1 MIRIALAAVSLA
13 LVADAA
19 SAQARVEVADVELEG
34 VRALDERLV
43 RAALATRETR
53 CRSQLAAPA
62 CALGADWAQ
71 VKAYLDSAEVRRD
84 EARIDSLYDRW
95 GYPDAV
101 ARGEIRDVGSGEV
114 VVTFRVEEGR
124 PLLVRSLQVRGLE
137 PFADS
142 IDLPDLPLREGE
154 PYAIPLLEASQR
166 AIVRALAE
174 LGYAFAAVEV
184 SGNVARE
191 AGTADVVL
199 EAVPGP
205 VAVFG
210 PTAILA
216 EAPLKERDVRERLAY
231 REGDRF
237 SPSALERTAERLYRL
252 PIVENATLR
261 PVADATGQPVI
272 EPRVDVTATK
282 PAGWQVEGI
291 VSGSS
296 CLGGETW
303 WASRYFLGAPRVFS
317 VRVGASNLFAK
328 QLNGF
333 PCTSADEDDEF
344 SDPNYFVRTE
354 LREPIGPLTWLML
367 DAQASRE
374 SATRAY
380 VRRGVSG
387 RVGVSTLLARGLD
400 ALAAYAPERSD
411 NEGGAPFFCALYG
424 VCGGERLDE
433 LTGTSTLAPAQ
444 LSLAYTP
451 PSARRPAFGPRS
463 SWDPLRPAPD
473 WLLST
478 RLTVDAAG
486 GATGSEYDFARGVLE
501 GNVTRLVGGRVELA
515 ARGRAGLLAGAG
527 DPLPPQLRLFGGGP
541 RGTRGVPQNLLGP
554 RILVVRDTTAGD
566 LGCEIAPGA
575 CEGADIDPE
584 DVFQRATGGDALVEA
599 SVEARVWVT
608 NGLQVAAFADFGA
621 VSSGADDGA
630 PAAVQRSESVFT
642 PGIGVLAIT
651 PAGPVRIDVAYNPSP
666 ARRYPLLSRD
676 PDGDDYIYLGDVR
689 YDPFGREG
697 GSQFWRR
704 LQLQLTVG
712 QVF

>member
-1 MIRIALAAVSLA
+1 MALAAAFVALPLA
-13 LVADAA
+13 
-19 SAQARVEVADVELEG
+19 AQETRVEVADVELEG
-34 VRALDERLV
+34 VRSLDERLV
-43 RAALATRETR
+43 RASLATRETR
-53 CRSQLAAPA
+53 CRSRLAAPA

-84 EARIDSLYDRW
+84 EARIDSLYDLW
-95 GYPDAV
+95 GYPDAT
-101 ARGEIRDVGSGEV
+101 ARSEIRAAGDGEV
-114 VVTFRVEEGR
+114 RVTFRVEEGA
-124 PLLVRSLQVRGLE
+124 PLIVRSIQVRGLE

-142 IDLPDLPLREGE
+142 IDVPDLPLREGE
-154 PYAIPLLEASQR
+154 PYATPLLEASQR
-166 AIVRALAE
+166 AIIRALAE
-174 LGYAFAAVEV
+174 LGYAFASVEV

-191 AGTADVVL
+191 AGTAEVVL

-216 EAPLKERDVRERLAY
+216 AAPIRERDVRERLAY
-231 REGDRF
+231 REGERF

-252 PIVENATLR
+252 PIVESATLR
-261 PVADATGQPVI
+261 PVVDASGQAVI

-282 PAGWQVEGI
+282 RAAWQVEGI

-296 CLGGETW
+296 CLGGETQ

-333 PCTSADEDDEF
+333 PCTSAAEDDEF
-344 SDPNYFVRTE
+344 ADPNYFVRTE
-354 LREPIGPLTWLML
+354 WREPIAPLTWLLL
-367 DAQASRE
+367 DAEVSRE

-387 RVGVSTLLARGLD
+387 RVGVSTLLARGLEG
-400 ALAAYAPERSD
+400 LAAYAPERSD

-424 VCGGERLDE
+424 ACAGERLDE
-433 LTGTSTLAPAQ
+433 LTGTSTLAPAE
-444 LSLAYTP
+444 LSLAYVP
-451 PSARRPAFGPRS
+451 PWARRPAFGPRAA
-463 SWDPLRPAPD
+463 WDPARPAPD
-473 WLLST
+473 WLLGAS
-478 RLTVDAAG
+478 LTVSAAG
-486 GATGSEYDFARGVLE
+486 GPTGSDYDFARGILE
-501 GNVTRLVGGRVELA
+501 ASVTRLVGGRVELA

-541 RGTRGVPQNLLGP
+541 RGVRGVPQNLLGP

-566 LGCEIAPGA
+566 LGCGIAPGA
-575 CEGADIDPE
+575 CEGAEVDED
-584 DVFQRATGGDALVEA
+584 DVFLRATGGDALVEA

-608 NGLQVAAFADFGA
+608 NGLQLAAFADFGA
-621 VSSGADDGA
+621 VRSGAADGA
-630 PAAVQRSESVFT
+630 PAAVRRSESIVT
-642 PGIGVLAIT
+642 PGVGVLAIT
-651 PAGPVRIDVAYNPSP
+651 PAGPVRIDVAYNSTP
-666 ARRYPLLSRD
+666 ARSYPLLSRD
-676 PDGDDYIYLGDVR
+676 PDGDDFLYLGNVR

-697 GSQFWRR
+697 GSELWRR

>member
-1 MIRIALAAVSLA
+1 MIKIALAAA
-13 LVADAA
+13 LVALPLAA
-19 SAQARVEVADVELEG
+19 QETRVEVADVELEG
-34 VRALDERLV
+34 VRSLDERLV
-43 RAALATRETR
+43 RASIATRETR
-53 CRSQLAAPA
+53 CRSRLAAPA
-62 CALGADWAQ
+62 CALGADWAR

-84 EARIDSLYDRW
+84 EARIDSLYDLW
-95 GYPDAV
+95 GYPNAM
-101 ARGEIRDVGSGEV
+101 ARSEIRAVGDGEV
-114 VVTFRVEEGR
+114 LVTFRVEEGA
-124 PLLVRSLQVRGLE
+124 PLIVRSIQVRGLE

-142 IDLPDLPLREGE
+142 IDVPDLPLREGQ
-154 PYAIPLLEASQR
+154 PYATPLLEASQR
-166 AIVRALAE
+166 AIIRALAE
-174 LGYAFAAVEV
+174 LGYAFASVEV

-191 AGTADVVL
+191 AGTAEVVL

-216 EAPLKERDVRERLAY
+216 AAPIRERDVRERLAY

-252 PIVENATLR
+252 PIVESATLR
-261 PVADATGQPVI
+261 PVVDASGQAVI

-282 PAGWQVEGI
+282 RSGWQVEGI

-333 PCTSADEDDEF
+333 PCTSAAEDDEF
-344 SDPNYFVRTE
+344 ADPNYFVRTE
-354 LREPIGPLTWLML
+354 WREPIGPLTWLLL
-367 DAQASRE
+367 DAEVSRE

-387 RVGVSTLLARGLD
+387 RVGVSTLLARGLEG
-400 ALAAYAPERSD
+400 LAAYAPERSD

-424 VCGGERLDE
+424 VCAGERLDE
-433 LTGTSTLAPAQ
+433 LTGTSTLAPAEV
-444 LSLAYTP
+444 SLAYIP

-463 SWDPLRPAPD
+463 SWDPARPAPD
-473 WLLST
+473 WLYGTS
-478 RLTVDAAG
+478 LTVSAAG
-486 GATGSEYDFARGVLE
+486 GPTGSDYDFARGVLE
-501 GNVTRLVGGRVELA
+501 ASVTRLVGGRVELA

-541 RGTRGVPQNLLGP
+541 RGVRGVPQNLLGP

-566 LGCEIAPGA
+566 LGCDIAPGA
-575 CEGADIDPE
+575 CEGAEVDED
-584 DVFQRATGGDALVEA
+584 DVFLRATGGDALVEA

-608 NGLQVAAFADFGA
+608 NGLQLAAFADFGA
-621 VSSGADDGA
+621 VRSGAADGA
-630 PAAVQRSESVFT
+630 PAAVRRSESIVT

-651 PAGPVRIDVAYNPSP
+651 PAGPVRIDVAYNSTP
-666 ARRYPLLSRD
+666 ARSYPLLSRD
-676 PDGDDYIYLGDVR
+676 PDGDDFLYLGNVR
-689 YDPFGREG
+689 FDPFGREG
-697 GSQFWRR
+697 GSEFRRR